1 MWRVYNLHHTNVFT
15 YSHAN
20 TPLGQSE
27 RAYYLMYLEKVVQLK
42 YTFSQKQSHLHIS
55 SFQFSHIVF
64 KVKHKTMLR
73 NIKYIIKYSFD
84 VILYIMV
91 QHFLR
96 KKTKTWDMQMTL
108 LLTKWVFQ
116 LDNLFKNSC
125 IKKIYHEKNWSHCSK
140 CNFLIF

>member
-1 MWRVYNLHHTNVFT
+1 MTNQNSDQLKLKLTLTSQNLNSLSMWRVYNLHHTSVFT

-20 TPLGQSE
+20 TPLGQSD
-27 RAYYLMYLEKVVQLK
+27 RAYYLMYTANLEKVVQLK

-64 KVKHKTMLR
+64 KVKHKKTLQ

-84 VILYIMV
+84 VILYIMN

-96 KKTKTWDMQMTL
+96 K
-108 LLTKWVFQ
+108 
-116 LDNLFKNSC
+116 N
-125 IKKIYHEKNWSHCSK
+125 KKHGICK
-140 CNFLIF
+140 